1 MAMGPLGTVTRA
13 AGALFG
19 NAMTFAS
26 AGKASAPGQID
37 VHELKR
43 ILDTLDVDGVFDEQ
57 QHKTHKSDIKKSAKA
72 DFFIYSYLA
81 LVLF

>member
-1 MAMGPLGTVTRA
+1 MAMGPLGLLHDA

-43 ILDTLDVDGVFDEQ
+43 IPRYPST
-57 QHKTHKSDIKKSAKA
+57 
-72 DFFIYSYLA
+72 
-81 LVLF
+81 